1 MIEEEEVLES
11 QKLGNN
17 TANNAVLYEKDS
29 FIIFSTILFHVL
41 CEGNMLLVVLYGV
54 ILYLEIKLY
63 LSGRGSCVTCG
74 VSDWIFVQAFSS
86 DDHKYYDILKKC
98 S

>member
-74 VSDWIFVQAFSS
+74 VSD
-86 DDHKYYDILKKC
+86 
-98 S
+98 

>member
-41 CEGNMLLVVLYGV
+41 CEGSILLVVLYEV
-54 ILYLEIKLY
+54 IRYLEIKLY
-63 LSGRGSCVTCG
+63 LSGHGSCVTYN
-74 VSDWIFVQAFSS
+74 VSD
-86 DDHKYYDILKKC
+86 
-98 S
+98 